1 MKLDEMVK
9 KISGETGIKE
19 EEILDRIEQKRK
31 ELGGLITLEGA
42 AHIVANEL
50 GINLFEKLSDIIE
63 LKIENI
69 IPGMRNVDVIGRV
82 LRIFPSKSF
91 KRTDGKEDKMCS
103 MIIGDETG
111 NIRVV
116 VWGRN
121 VNLIESG
128 EIVEGD
134 ILKIRGG
141 YTKENINGE
150 PEIHINNRTRII
162 VNPADIDKE
171 KFPTP
176 LENKKKIEELEEGM
190 VNVDVVC
197 RVVRIYEL
205 REFEREDGSK
215 GKVLNLLVADET
227 GKARVVLWDE
237 DVNIAERIREGDTI
251 KVKKGYVKFRFG
263 EPEIN
268 VGRYGKIILNP
279 KETVTSIKIDEKT
292 KRKEIK
298 DIKIGEKVEIR
309 GAIVEIY
316 DNLRIFDKDDGKGV
330 VINAVIDDG
339 TAHIR
344 SAFYDKVAEVL
355 LNIPLEKILNMDV
368 KEEIEKRKSEI
379 LGKEVIVTAIV
390 RYNNFSNE
398 KELVVQD
405 INLNPD
411 PKEEIKLLLDKIRG
425 EVKWT

>member
-50 GINLFEKLSDIIE
+50 GINLFEKLSNVIE

-69 IPGMRNVDVIGRV
+69 IPGMKNVDVIGRV

-176 LENKKKIEELEEGM
+176 LENKKKIEELEDGM

-292 KRKEIK
+292 K
-298 DIKIGEKVEIR
+298 EK
-309 GAIVEIY
+309 
-316 DNLRIFDKDDGKGV
+316 K
-330 VINAVIDDG
+330 
-339 TAHIR
+339 
-344 SAFYDKVAEVL
+344 
-355 LNIPLEKILNMDV
+355 
-368 KEEIEKRKSEI
+368 
-379 LGKEVIVTAIV
+379 
-390 RYNNFSNE
+390 
-398 KELVVQD
+398 
-405 INLNPD
+405 
-411 PKEEIKLLLDKIRG
+411 
-425 EVKWT
+425 

>member
-1 MKLDEMVK
+1 
-9 KISGETGIKE
+9 
-19 EEILDRIEQKRK
+19 
-31 ELGGLITLEGA
+31 
-42 AHIVANEL
+42 
-50 GINLFEKLSDIIE
+50 
-63 LKIENI
+63 
-69 IPGMRNVDVIGRV
+69 
-82 LRIFPSKSF
+82 
-91 KRTDGKEDKMCS
+91 MCS

-279 KETVTSIKIDEKT
+279 RETITSIKIDEKT